1 VDRWACVSLA
11 ALPLQVV
18 MRGQR
23 EGRGLPTVVVSEDK
37 PQGKITWADAA
48 ALQSGVLPGQSY
60 ALALSLCSGLR
71 ACVVSDQ
78 QLMAACEEI
87 RALLWRFSPAV
98 EVGAEPG
105 VFWLDASGLGS
116 LFLSLEAWSNAL
128 REQLLSLGFHAAVVV
143 GFSRFGT
150 YALARAGGRCRVLA
164 NAGEEQRE
172 VAQMP
177 LARLDIEP
185 EFRDVLSKLGVRHPH
200 ALRQDRGAFA
210 RARRG

>member
-1 VDRWACVSLA
+1 
-11 ALPLQVV
+11 
-18 MRGQR
+18 
-23 EGRGLPTVVVSEDK
+23 
-37 PQGKITWADAA
+37 TWANAA
-48 ALQSGVLPGQSY
+48 ALQAGVLPGQSY

-78 QLMAACEEI
+78 QLMAASEEI
-87 RALLWRFSPAV
+87 KALLWRFSPAV

-116 LFLSLEAWSNAL
+116 LFTSLEAWSNAVHA
-128 REQLLSLGFHAAVVV
+128 QLLELEFQAAVVV

-150 YALARAGGRCRVLA
+150 YALARAAGRCRVLA
-164 NAGEEQRE
+164 DAAAEQHE

-185 EFRDVLSKLGVRHPH
+185 EFRDVLSK
-200 ALRQDRGAFA
+200 
-210 RARRG
+210 